1 MKTISGW
8 FTTVGLSGVLV
19 AVAVL
24 AIGGG
29 AVALHQSTLLTRTD
43 PIPVASQPVSASSP
57 SPSTTAAPQATPD
70 DHSVHA
76 AGIRVA
82 ASPSPSPS
90 ADDRGRGRGSD
101 DGSGHK

>member
-8 FTTVGLSGVLV
+8 FATVGLSGVLV

-43 PIPVASQPVSASSP
+43 PIPVAIQPVSASRPAP
-57 SPSTTAAPQATPD
+57 SAQATPD
-70 DHSVHA
+70 DHGVHA
-76 AGIRVA
+76 GGAPVA
-82 ASPSPSPS
+82 ATAAASPS
-90 ADDRGRGRGSD
+90 ADDRGRGKGSD
-101 DGSGHK
+101 DGSGHQ